1 METREGGNMSRKVDE
16 KKQVK
21 LAKFAHFV
29 LRAKDLNK
37 SVAWYKTVLGLDV
50 QHQNPMLVFMTYDDE
65 HHRLA
70 IVQSQNK
77 DQVPKG
83 AAGVDHVAYTLDSL
97 EDLLV
102 LYKRLKGEGILPVWP
117 INHGLT
123 TSLYY
128 EDPDGIRVEF
138 QVENFE
144 TKEELNAYIRGEA
157 FAENPI
163 GVNFDPE
170 KLIERFESGDPL
182 EELVQ
187 LGEQLVARVGLERGH
202 EQQ

>member
-1 METREGGNMSRKVDE
+1 MSRKVDE

-21 LAKFAHFV
+21 LAKFAHFA

-70 IVQSQNK
+70 IVQAQNK

-163 GVNFDPE
+163 GVYFDPE

-187 LGEQLVARVGLERGH
+187 LGSAP
-202 EQQ
+202 

>member
-1 METREGGNMSRKVDE
+1 MSRKLDE
-16 KKQVK
+16 KKEVK

-29 LRAKDLNK
+29 LRAKDLSK
-37 SVAWYKTVLGLDV
+37 SVHWYKTVLGLDV
-50 QHQNPMLVFMTYDDE
+50 QHENSMLVFLTYDDE

-70 IVQSQNK
+70 IVQAQNK
-77 DQVPKG
+77 GEVPKG

-128 EDPDGIRVEF
+128 EDPDGVRIEF

-144 TKEELNAYIRGEA
+144 KKEELNAYIKGEA

-170 KLIERFESGDPL
+170 KLIERFEKGDPL
-182 EELVQ
+182 DELVQ
-187 LGEQLVARVGLERGH
+187 LGSAS
-202 EQQ
+202 

>member
-1 METREGGNMSRKVDE
+1 MCWPLSTFQTKMDMREGGNMSRKVDE

-21 LAKFAHFV
+21 LTKFAHFV

-37 SVAWYKTVLGLDV
+37 SVAWYKTVLELDV

-70 IVQSQNK
+70 IVQAQNK

-170 KLIERFESGDPL
+170 KRIERFEIGDPL

-187 LGEQLVARVGLERGH
+187 LGSAP
-202 EQQ
+202 

>member
-1 METREGGNMSRKVDE
+1 MSRKVDE

-50 QHQNPMLVFMTYDDE
+50 QHKNPMLVFMTYDDE

-70 IVQSQNK
+70 IVQAQNK
-77 DQVPKG
+77 DEAPKG
-83 AAGVDHVAYTLDSL
+83 TAGVDHVAYTLDSL

-144 TKEELNAYIRGEA
+144 TKVVVDRKLNTISITGNSKPFKSLNADWSFI
-157 FAENPI
+157 END
-163 GVNFDPE
+163 NFC
-170 KLIERFESGDPL
+170 KVIFLSLIHISEPTRPY
-182 EELVQ
+182 
-187 LGEQLVARVGLERGH
+187 
-202 EQQ
+202 

>member
-1 METREGGNMSRKVDE
+1 METREGANMSRKVDE

-70 IVQSQNK
+70 IVQAQNK

-144 TKEELNAYIRGEA
+144 TKEELNAYIRGKA

-187 LGEQLVARVGLERGH
+187 LGSAP
-202 EQQ
+202 